1 MKVLS
6 LLTASFFV
14 LLLTACNKE
23 PPPVPPR
30 PDPCPWPE
38 VTTQGLN
45 TFGCKINGK
54 EWVPCVDMY
63 AVWSNLRPLDCRV
76 TESDGSNALSLSL
89 IRSIQDTTFSDTNS
103 DMLISM
109 GLWPLMEGIQNVPVD
124 FDYAAIDVFSF
135 EEPHIR
141 YEIIDTTSNN
151 FFNIIRLDTSKNII
165 SGTFQ
170 ITVIDEASGKKIELT
185 EGRFDITYYQQ

>member
-54 EWVPCVDMY
+54 EWVPCINP
-63 AVWSNLRPLDCRV
+63 WLLLTITRPIDCTVR
-76 TESDGSNALSLSL
+76 ESDGSNFLSLVLNRVIKDS
-89 IRSIQDTTFSDTNS
+89 TYSDATLDGGIIIGLKPCSVGKMNINS
-103 DMLISM
+103 DFEFASM
-109 GLWPLMEGIQNVPVD
+109 HVFADWEGCSYEAFDSQAENSLMI
-124 FDYAAIDVFSF
+124 
-135 EEPHIR
+135 
-141 YEIIDTTSNN
+141 T
-151 FFNIIRLDTSKNII
+151 RLDTSKNII
-165 SGTFQ
+165 SGQFQ
-170 ITVIDEASGKKIELT
+170 MTLIDEQSGKQISIT
-185 EGRFDITYYQQ
+185 DGRFDINYYPQ